1 MFFTSEVVSPTPEVL
16 PAIPPKFRIN
26 PALAVE
32 TIMASPVAAAMK
44 DHADS
49 PEDPPAPLTAS
60 DSVTCLRPQ
69 TSESK
74 VQRMTLE

>member
-1 MFFTSEVVSPTPEVL
+1 MFFTSEVVSPTPEDK
-16 PAIPPKFRIN
+16 AIPPVCRIN

-49 PEDPPAPLTAS
+49 PEDPPQLPSL
-60 DSVTCLRPQ
+60 L
-69 TSESK
+69 
-74 VQRMTLE
+74 LIL